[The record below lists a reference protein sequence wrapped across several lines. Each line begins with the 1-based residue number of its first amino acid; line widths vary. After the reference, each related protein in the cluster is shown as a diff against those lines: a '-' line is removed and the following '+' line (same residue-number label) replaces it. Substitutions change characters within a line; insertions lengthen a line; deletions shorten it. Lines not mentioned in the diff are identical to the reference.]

1 MKKNITFFTPIT
13 LGSKLTMVCLQ
24 SASNDTSF
32 YFTGVT
38 SLISLDS
45 DDESDDDIM
54 NREPSINLPS
64 NTVKPGLV
72 VEFI

>member
-1 MKKNITFFTPIT
+1 
-13 LGSKLTMVCLQ
+13 MVCLQ
-24 SASNDTSF
+24 SAINDTCF
-32 YFTGVT
+32 YFAGVT

-54 NREPSINLPS
+54 NREPSTNLPS
-64 NTVKPGLV
+64 NTVKSDLM